1 MRALRFTPDAEP
13 RVRLV
18 RDAPEPRATAGLA
31 RIRPLRAA
39 ISSRDALAL
48 AGGSPFA
55 RRGEAV
61 TLGSEFV
68 GRVEEASPGSEADER
83 RLELLAGKRVVADPS
98 TACGACDLCTRGLPQ
113 HCRNRRELGAVG
125 LDGALADALA
135 LPIACLHPVPDS
147 VDDDTALFATGVA
160 AAQHARAQLHLKGKT
175 YITVLG
181 DSAEGL
187 LCAQLM
193 ARANASVRL
202 VGEHPERLEICAKW
216 SVRHRPLA
224 DIGRNADQDI
234 VVDCTGTEDGLA
246 TALRLA
252 RPRGQVL
259 LRAPSTLGSTP
270 TESLALIAERELQ
283 VIGSREGPIPEAMRA
298 LENGEVDVAS
308 LISRRMKLDDAE
320 AALKLA
326 HADPATVK
334 ALIDP

>member
-1 MRALRFTPDAEP
+1 
-13 RVRLV
+13 
-18 RDAPEPRATAGLA
+18 
-31 RIRPLRAA
+31 
-39 ISSRDALAL
+39 
-48 AGGSPFA
+48 
-55 RRGEAV
+55 
-61 TLGSEFV
+61 
-68 GRVEEASPGSEADER
+68 
-83 RLELLAGKRVVADPS
+83 
-98 TACGACDLCTRGLPQ
+98 
-113 HCRNRRELGAVG
+113 
-125 LDGALADALA
+125 
-135 LPIACLHPVPDS
+135 LHPVPDS